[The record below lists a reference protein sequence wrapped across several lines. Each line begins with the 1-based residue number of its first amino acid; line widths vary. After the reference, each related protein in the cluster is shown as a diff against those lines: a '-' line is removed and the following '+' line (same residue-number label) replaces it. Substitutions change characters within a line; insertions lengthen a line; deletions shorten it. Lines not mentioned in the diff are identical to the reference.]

1 MRVFKCSQCG
11 CQMEYIGN
19 YQYQCPN
26 CGDIADY
33 SELVNGCKSLFKRLI
48 SAIQR

>member
-1 MRVFKCSQCG
+1 MRVFKCLQCG

-26 CGDIADY
+26 CGDIMDY
-33 SELVNGCKSLFKRLI
+33 CELANAAKKFFTKLFKNF
-48 SAIQR
+48 